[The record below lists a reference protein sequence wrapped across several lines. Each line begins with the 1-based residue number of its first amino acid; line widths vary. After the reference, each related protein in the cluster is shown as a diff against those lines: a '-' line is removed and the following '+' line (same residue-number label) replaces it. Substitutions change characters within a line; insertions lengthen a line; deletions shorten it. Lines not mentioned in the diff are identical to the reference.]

1 MFWSRINTD
10 KDRSRPRPLNRAF
23 VTNASML
30 ATDVEDARARSLA
43 IAALMSF
50 CKFLIYQI
58 SRRAVKGLSAIDETA
73 SNHRAFNIWFRDPA
87 GFSVRFLAI
96 CLTRLCARSLRLV

>member
-10 KDRSRPRPLNRAF
+10 KDRSRPRPLNRAI

-43 IAALMSF
+43 IVALMSF
-50 CKFLIYQI
+50 SKLHG
-58 SRRAVKGLSAIDETA
+58 ALKGLSAIDETA
-73 SNHRAFNIWFRDPA
+73 VNHRAFNIWFRDPA
-87 GFSVRFLAI
+87 R
-96 CLTRLCARSLRLV
+96 ARAAAT

>member
-1 MFWSRINTD
+1 M
-10 KDRSRPRPLNRAF
+10 
-23 VTNASML
+23 TNASML
-30 ATDVEDARARSLA
+30 ATDVADARARNLA

-50 CKFLIYQI
+50 SKFLIYQI
-58 SRRAVKGLSAIDETA
+58 SRRALQGLSAIDETA

-96 CLTRLCARSLRLV
+96 YLTRLYARSLRLV